1 MAIIDCKYFEISGKS
16 YYFLIIPILGYMF
29 TNPIFSPISL
39 IVSFIM
45 ILILMMLSDKL
56 IGIEKI
62 GGADVKL
69 LLTMSLLFSY
79 YEIVTIVF
87 IIFLTNLLL
96 LIFARGIFYLLR
108 KKLGFKT
115 VKIPMIVSIFLSV
128 VIAQYFC
135 YFVLY

>member
-29 TNPIFSPISL
+29 ANPLFSPISL

>member
-1 MAIIDCKYFEISGKS
+1 MIDCKYFEISGKS

-29 TNPIFSPISL
+29 VNPLFSPISL

>member
-1 MAIIDCKYFEISGKS
+1 
-16 YYFLIIPILGYMF
+16 MF